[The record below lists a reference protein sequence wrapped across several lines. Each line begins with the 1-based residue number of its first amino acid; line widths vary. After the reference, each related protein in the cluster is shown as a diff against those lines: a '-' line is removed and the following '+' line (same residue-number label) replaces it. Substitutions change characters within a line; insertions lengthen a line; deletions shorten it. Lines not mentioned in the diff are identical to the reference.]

1 MKTLLAAAAMA
12 LMAIPA
18 FAQSPQTVYEGGL
31 VWTGD
36 GFAPR
41 DLVVE
46 SGRFIDPARTR
57 PEARR
62 VALDGG
68 FVTPAYANAHAHVT
82 QPTADSSR
90 GFTDAGVFYV
100 WNPNTVVLDAA
111 ARDFF
116 GQAGRF
122 RVKVAQGGV
131 TEPGGHPEKLYVD
144 DLGPTV
150 YGGRPREWFL
160 GNAFHYGRTEAE
172 IADALLTIKRQGADF
187 VKIYLL
193 RSEDY
198 DVLRDDPA
206 AYGAKGLNPANV
218 PFLVRRAHAL
228 GLPVAAHLETANDLR
243 VAAEAGVDYAA
254 HLPGYG
260 GVSTGD
266 LDAVRL
272 TPEIAT
278 AVAHSGMR
286 VIPTYAI
293 AGGGD
298 RPSAVL
304 DPAVRRAVDVQT
316 SNLELL
322 REAGVDLLIGTDGF
336 NQIFTEAEHLV
347 DRNKLSAGEVASVVF
362 ATGAVLFPELRI
374 GCFDP
379 GCEADFLVL
388 RSDPTL
394 DIRALRGI
402 DRRVMGGLE
411 LSDQ

>member
-18 FAQSPQTVYEGGL
+18 LAQSPQTVYEGGL

-46 SGRFIDPARTR
+46 SGRFVDPARTR

-100 WNPNTVVLDAA
+100 WNPNTVVLDASS
-111 ARDFF
+111 RDFF

-122 RVKVAQGGV
+122 RVKVAQGGI

-144 DLGPTV
+144 DLGATV

-198 DVLRDDPA
+198 DVLRDDPG

-278 AVAHSGMR
+278 AVARSGMR

-304 DPAVRRAVDVQT
+304 DPAMRRAVDVQT

-322 REAGVDLLIGTDGF
+322 RRGGGRPP
-336 NQIFTEAEHLV
+336 
-347 DRNKLSAGEVASVVF
+347 DRHGRVQPDFHRGRTPGRSEPAVGGGGGLGRFRHGGGAVSGASDRLFRSGLRGRLSGAPVGSDPGH
-362 ATGAVLFPELRI
+362 TGAARHRSQ
-374 GCFDP
+374 GHGRP
-379 GCEADFLVL
+379 GAV
-388 RSDPTL
+388 
-394 DIRALRGI
+394 
-402 DRRVMGGLE
+402 
-411 LSDQ
+411 